1 MKTSKIYH
9 CFVFAAIL
17 TTSGCSLMGPK
28 CQRLKLSD
36 IFSVKNKNVVFIEYD
51 KDGVCRPTLEGHQQ
65 LFDLEYENPNE
76 TYFWNYKQ
84 CKWITK
90 SEHEQIIDDAFDSIE
105 LPVKKQQ

>member
-1 MKTSKIYH
+1 MRTKQICRYIAFT
-9 CFVFAAIL
+9 AIL
-17 TTSGCSLMGPK
+17 TTSGCSLVGPK
-28 CQRLKLSD
+28 CQRIKLSD
-36 IFSVKNKNVVFIEYD
+36 IFSVKNKNVVVVEYD
-51 KDGVCRPTLEGHQQ
+51 KDGVCRPTVAGHQQ
-65 LFDLEYENPNE
+65 VVGLKYKNPNE

>member
-1 MKTSKIYH
+1 MKTNKIYH

-17 TTSGCSLMGPK
+17 TTTGCSLMGPK

-51 KDGVCRPTLEGHQQ
+51 KDNVCRPTLEGHQQ

-76 TYFWNYKQ
+76 IYFWNYKQ

>member
-1 MKTSKIYH
+1 MKTNKIYH

-17 TTSGCSLMGPK
+17 TTTGCSLMGPK

-51 KDGVCRPTLEGHQQ
+51 KDNVCRPTLEGHQQ
-65 LFDLEYENPNE
+65 LVDLEYENPNE

-105 LPVKKQQ
+105 LPLKKQQ

>member
-1 MKTSKIYH
+1 MKTNKIYH

-17 TTSGCSLMGPK
+17 TTTGCSLMGPK

-51 KDGVCRPTLEGHQQ
+51 KDNVCRPTVAGYQQ
-65 LFDLEYENPNE
+65 LVALKYENPNE

-90 SEHEQIIDDAFDSIE
+90 SEHEQIIDDVFDSIE
-105 LPVKKQQ
+105 LPLKKQQ

>member
-1 MKTSKIYH
+1 MKTKKKYRYLAFI
-9 CFVFAAIL
+9 VIM

-36 IFSVKNKNVVFIEYD
+36 IFSVKNKNIVVVEYD
-51 KDGVCRPTLEGHQQ
+51 KDGVCRPTVAGHQQ
-65 LFDLEYENPNE
+65 VVGLKYENPNE

>member
-1 MKTSKIYH
+1 MKTNKIYH

-17 TTSGCSLMGPK
+17 TTTGCSLMGPK

-36 IFSVKNKNVVFIEYD
+36 IFSVKNKNVVVVEYD
-51 KDGVCRPTLEGHQQ
+51 KDGVCRPTVAGCQQ
-65 LFDLEYENPNE
+65 LVNLKYENPNE

-90 SEHEQIIDDAFDSIE
+90 SEHEQIIDDAFDNIE
-105 LPVKKQQ
+105 LPIKK

>member
-1 MKTSKIYH
+1 MKTNKIYH

-17 TTSGCSLMGPK
+17 TTTGCSLMGPK

-36 IFSVKNKNVVFIEYD
+36 IFSVKNKNVLFIEYD
-51 KDGVCRPTLEGHQQ
+51 KDNVCRPTLEGHQQ
-65 LFDLEYENPNE
+65 LADLEYENPNE

>member
-1 MKTSKIYH
+1 MKTNKIYH

-17 TTSGCSLMGPK
+17 TTTGCSLMGPK

-51 KDGVCRPTLEGHQQ
+51 KDNVCRPTLEGHQQ

-84 CKWITK
+84 CKWVTK
-90 SEHEQIIDDAFDSIE
+90 SEHEQIIDDAIDSIE

>member
-1 MKTSKIYH
+1 MKTNKIYH

-17 TTSGCSLMGPK
+17 TTTGCSLMGPK

-51 KDGVCRPTLEGHQQ
+51 KDNVCRPTVAGYQQ
-65 LFDLEYENPNE
+65 LVDLKYENPNE

-105 LPVKKQQ
+105 LPLKKQQ

>member
-1 MKTSKIYH
+1 M
-9 CFVFAAIL
+9 FVAVL
-17 TTSGCSLMGPK
+17 TTTGCSLMGPK

-51 KDGVCRPTLEGHQQ
+51 KDNVCRPTLEGHQQ
-65 LFDLEYENPNE
+65 LVDFRYKNSNE
-76 TYFWNYKQ
+76 IYFWNYKQ

-105 LPVKKQQ
+105 LP

>member
-1 MKTSKIYH
+1 MKTNKIYH

-17 TTSGCSLMGPK
+17 TTTGCSLMGPK

-51 KDGVCRPTLEGHQQ
+51 KDNVCRPTLEGHQQ

-76 TYFWNYKQ
+76 IYFWNYKQ

-90 SEHEQIIDDAFDSIE
+90 SEDEQLINAAFDSI
-105 LPVKKQQ
+105 KCH

>member
-1 MKTSKIYH
+1 MKTNKIYH

-17 TTSGCSLMGPK
+17 TTTGCSLMGPK

-36 IFSVKNKNVVFIEYD
+36 IFSVKNKNVVSIEYD
-51 KDGVCRPTLEGHQQ
+51 KEGACRPTVAGYQQ
-65 LFDLEYENPNE
+65 LVGLQSENPNVK
-76 TYFWNYKQ
+76 YYWNYKQ

-105 LPVKKQQ
+105 LPLKKQQ

>member
-1 MKTSKIYH
+1 MKTNKIYH

-17 TTSGCSLMGPK
+17 TTSGCSLVGPK
-28 CQRLKLSD
+28 CQRIKLSD

-51 KDGVCRPTLEGHQQ
+51 KDNVCRPTVAGYQQ
-65 LFDLEYENPNE
+65 LVNLRYENPNE

-105 LPVKKQQ
+105 LPLKKQQ

>member
-1 MKTSKIYH
+1 MKTNKIYH

-17 TTSGCSLMGPK
+17 TTTGCSLMGPK

-36 IFSVKNKNVVFIEYD
+36 IFSVKNKNVVSIEYD
-51 KDGVCRPTLEGHQQ
+51 KDGVCRPTVAGYQQ
-65 LFDLEYENPNE
+65 LVNLRYENPNE

-105 LPVKKQQ
+105 LPLKKQQ

>member
-1 MKTSKIYH
+1 MKTNKIYH

-17 TTSGCSLMGPK
+17 TTTGCSLMGPK

-51 KDGVCRPTLEGHQQ
+51 KDNVCRPTLEGHQQ
-65 LFDLEYENPNE
+65 LVDLEYENPNE

>member
-1 MKTSKIYH
+1 MKTNKIYH

-17 TTSGCSLMGPK
+17 TTTGCSLMGPK

-36 IFSVKNKNVVFIEYD
+36 IFSVKNKNIVVVEYD
-51 KDGVCRPTLEGHQQ
+51 KDGVCRPTVAGHQQ
-65 LFDLEYENPNE
+65 VVGLKYKNPNE

-90 SEHEQIIDDAFDSIE
+90 SEHEQIIDDAIDSIE

>member
-1 MKTSKIYH
+1 MKTNKIYH

-17 TTSGCSLMGPK
+17 TTTGCSLMGPK

-36 IFSVKNKNVVFIEYD
+36 IFSVKNKNVVVVEYD
-51 KDGVCRPTLEGHQQ
+51 KDGGCTPTVAGHQQ
-65 LFDLEYENPNE
+65 LVNLEYENPNE

-105 LPVKKQQ
+105 LP

>member
-36 IFSVKNKNVVFIEYD
+36 IFSVKNKNVVVVEYD
-51 KDGVCRPTLEGHQQ
+51 KDGVCRPTVAGHQQ
-65 LFDLEYENPNE
+65 VVGLKYKNPNE

>member
-1 MKTSKIYH
+1 MKTKKKYRYLAFI
-9 CFVFAAIL
+9 VIM

-36 IFSVKNKNVVFIEYD
+36 IFSVKNKNIVVVEYD
-51 KDGVCRPTLEGHQQ
+51 KDGVCRPTVAGHQQ
-65 LFDLEYENPNE
+65 VVGLKYKNPNE